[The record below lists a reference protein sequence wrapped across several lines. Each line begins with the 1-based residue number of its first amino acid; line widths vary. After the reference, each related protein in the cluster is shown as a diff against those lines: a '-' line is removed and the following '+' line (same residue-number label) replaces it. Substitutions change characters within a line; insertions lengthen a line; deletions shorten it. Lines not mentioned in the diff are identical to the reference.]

1 MSGFSSWFGI
11 YGFYCIAD
19 REPILLSFEQ
29 LDVLEYAMMDM
40 SSSALLTSL
49 TLLGSKQV
57 RMPRK
62 VTCSHICKTI
72 SFTTAISSR
81 SKGC

>member
-1 MSGFSSWFGI
+1 MLGFSSWFGI
-11 YGFYCIAD
+11 YGCYYIAD

-29 LDVLEYAMMDM
+29 LAVLEYAMMKM
-40 SSSALLTSL
+40 HNAALLTSL
-49 TLLGSKQV
+49 TLLGNKHV

-62 VTCSHICKTI
+62 LTCSHVCKTF
-72 SFTTAISSR
+72 SFTTAIYSR